1 MKMATLYLATGA
13 AVLWIK
19 LVNSSHLIIL
29 RRKGADEDGGRASY
43 YSSPPPPP
51 SPALIKCLASRFYSA
66 ENNKLN
72 NSRVTFM
79 TGLVM
84 EVGKN
89 NVTEWSEGWK

>member
-13 AVLWIK
+13 AALWIK

-43 YSSPPPPP
+43 YSSPPP
-51 SPALIKCLASRFYSA
+51 SPALIECLASRFYSA
-66 ENNKLN
+66 ENNKLT

-89 NVTEWSEGWK
+89 NVITEWSEGWK